1 MARLRTL
8 EAEVLLLYRGFL
20 RLYPAEF
27 RAEYGREL
35 CLVFKDRWREEHSL
49 ARLLGVWFHAV
60 SGILTEA
67 PREHCQMIV
76 QDLRYALRI
85 MRKDA
90 LVTSAAIVILALGIG
105 STTLVF
111 SLANGLL
118 IRPLPYPEPDRLVA
132 VTEYSPSDP
141 NEARAINFLNYLD
154 IRVRARSF
162 EDVGVYYGDDLPIR
176 GEGNA
181 ERVYAA
187 QVTDGVFRVLHVPP
201 VLGRFF
207 TREDDLP
214 NAPKVVVLGEE
225 LWQRRYG
232 RDPKILGH
240 VIDTGGDRY
249 TVIGVMPADF
259 HFPDRAE
266 AWLPIQM
273 DPAKATRTDYFMRS
287 VARLKPGVSV
297 AQATSEA
304 YSLLERIHRENPV
317 SNNGWHARAVPIREI
332 VAGRYRTAVITL
344 LAAVGLLLL
353 IACANVSNLLLVKAS
368 ARVREMAL
376 RTALGASRRRIVRQ
390 LLSEGL
396 LLGLAGGAL
405 GVLLAYLGIPALLAL
420 IPVDILPRWMNFSV
434 DHRVLGFAL
443 AVSLLTSVVFAIAP
457 AFGLFGGNLT
467 DTLKEGGRGGSA
479 GVRQKLLR
487 NVLVVGEVAL
497 SVTLLT
503 GAGLM
508 VRSFLALRLQNLG
521 FRSEKILSLDVGYPQ
536 HRYPDGPQARALL
549 QQLTAEVA
557 SLPGV
562 TSTAFTSGV
571 PLNDGWGRIYTIE
584 GRPMPLKDMRF
595 INHVVSTPGYF
606 RTLGIPL
613 LKGRD
618 FTAADYDA
626 PHIVIVSQAFVK
638 MHWPREN
645 PIGKRLR
652 FGPPAKNE
660 PWHTV
665 VGVVADSRH
674 GQLKG
679 EDRPNVYLPFSP
691 EFSLGSLLIRT
702 SADPLKLV
710 KTIRDRIVGTDHDI
724 DVSHVFS
731 LEQIVDRV
739 AWQDRFFTV
748 LFGAFAVLALVLAA
762 VGLYATL
769 SYTVS
774 LHTHEIGVRMAL
786 GASASRVRGMV
797 IRQGLALAGTG
808 LFTGILAALALT
820 RLLKAQL
827 YGISPMDPVSY
838 FVVPVVLMLVAL
850 LAASEPTRRATRVDP
865 IVALRHE

>member
-1 MARLRTL
+1 MARARTL
-8 EAEVLLLYRGFL
+8 EAEVLRLYRGIL
-20 RLYPAEF
+20 WLYPAEF

-35 CLVFKDRWREEHSL
+35 CLVFKDRWREERSL
-49 ARLLGVWFHAV
+49 SRLLLVWFHAV
-60 SGILTEA
+60 LGILTEA
-67 PREHCQMIV
+67 PREHCQMIM

-90 LVTSAAIVILALGIG
+90 LVTAAAITILALGIG

-118 IRPLPYPEPDRLVA
+118 IRPLPYPEPGRLVA
-132 VTEYSPSDP
+132 VTEYSPTDP
-141 NEARAINFLNYLD
+141 SEARAINFLNYLD
-154 IRVRARSF
+154 IRARARSF
-162 EDVGVYYGDDLPIR
+162 EDIGVYYGDDFAIR
-176 GEGNA
+176 GEGDA
-181 ERVYAA
+181 ERVYVG
-187 QVTDGVFRVLHVPP
+187 QVTDGVFRVLRVPP
-201 VLGRFF
+201 LLGRFF

-214 NAPKVVVLGEE
+214 KAPKVVVLSEE

-240 VIDTGGDRY
+240 VIDTGGERY
-249 TVIGVMPADF
+249 TVVGVMPADF
-259 HFPDRAE
+259 HFPDRME

-273 DPAKATRTDYFMRS
+273 DPAKAARTDYFMRS
-287 VARLKPGVSV
+287 VARLKPGVSI

-304 YSLLERIHRENPV
+304 HSLLEQIHRENPAA
-317 SNNGWHARAVPIREI
+317 NNGWHAHAVPIRDF
-332 VAGRYRTAVITL
+332 VAGNYRTAVITL

-376 RTALGASRRRIVRQ
+376 RTALGASRRRIARQ
-390 LLSEGL
+390 LLSEGI

-405 GVLLAYLGIPALLAL
+405 GVVLAYLGIPALLAL
-420 IPVDILPRWMNFSV
+420 IPVDLPRWMNFSV

-443 AVSLLTSVVFAIAP
+443 AVSLLTSLVFGVAP

-479 GVRQKLLR
+479 GLRQKLLR
-487 NVLVVGEVAL
+487 NGLVVGEVAL

-508 VRSFLALRLQNLG
+508 VRSFLALRSQNLG
-521 FRSEKILSLDVGYPQ
+521 FRSEKVLSLDVGYPQ
-536 HRYPDGPQARALL
+536 KRYPDGPQARALL
-549 QQLTAEVA
+549 DQLTSEVA
-557 SLPGV
+557 ALPGV
-562 TSTAFTSGV
+562 TSAAFASGV
-571 PLNDGWGRIYTIE
+571 PLNDGWGRIYTIQ
-584 GRPMPLKDMRF
+584 GRPVPLKDMRF
-595 INHVVSTPGYF
+595 VNHVVVTPGYF

-618 FTAADYDA
+618 FTAADYDT
-626 PHIVIVSQAFVK
+626 PHIVIVSESFVK
-638 MHWPREN
+638 KNWPGEN
-645 PIGKRLR
+645 AIGKRVR
-652 FGPPAKNE
+652 FGPPVKNE

-679 EDRPNVYLPFSP
+679 EDRPNVYLPLSP
-691 EFSLGSLLIRT
+691 EFSLGSLLVRT
-702 SADPLKLV
+702 SVDPLQLV
-710 KTIRDRIVGTDHDI
+710 KTIRDRVVSTDHDI

-731 LEQIVDRV
+731 LEQVVDRV
-739 AWQDRFFTV
+739 AWRERFFTV
-748 LFGAFAVLALVLAA
+748 LFGGFAVLALVLAA

-786 GASASRVRGMV
+786 GASASRVRNMV
-797 IRQGLALAGTG
+797 IRQGLALAGSG
-808 LFTGILAALALT
+808 LVIGILAALALT

-827 YGISPMDPVSY
+827 YEISPMDPASY
-838 FVVPVVLMLVAL
+838 LIAPVVLMLVAL
-850 LAASEPTRRATRVDP
+850 LAASEPTRRATQVDP
-865 IVALRHE
+865 IIALRHE

>member
-1 MARLRTL
+1 MAQARIL
-8 EAEVLLLYRGFL
+8 EAEFLRLYRGFL

-35 CLVFKDRWREEHSL
+35 CLVFKDRWREERSL
-49 ARLLGVWFHAV
+49 PRLLLVWFHAI

-67 PREHCQMIV
+67 PREHYQMV
-76 QDLRYALRI
+76 LQDLRYALRI

-90 LVTSAAIVILALGIG
+90 LVTAAAIAILALGIG

-132 VTEYSPSDP
+132 VAEYSPKDA
-141 NEARAINFLNYLD
+141 NEARAINFLNYVD
-154 IRVRARSF
+154 IRARARSF

-176 GEGNA
+176 GEGVA

-201 VLGRFF
+201 LLGRVF
-207 TREDDLP
+207 TRDDDLP
-214 NAPKVVVLGEE
+214 NAPKVVLLGEE

-249 TVIGVMPADF
+249 TVVGVMPADF

-266 AWLPIQM
+266 AWLPVQM
-273 DPAKATRTDYFMRS
+273 DPAKATRTDYFMRGL
-287 VARLKPGVSV
+287 ARLKPGVST
-297 AQATSEA
+297 AQATSEVH
-304 YSLLERIHRENPV
+304 SLLEQIHRENPV
-317 SNNGWHARAVPIREI
+317 SNNGWRARAVPIREV

-434 DHRVLGFAL
+434 DQRVLGFAL
-443 AVSLLTSVVFAIAP
+443 AVSLLTSVIFAIAP
-457 AFGLFGGNLT
+457 AFGLFGGDLT

-479 GVRQKLLR
+479 GLRQKLLR
-487 NVLVVGEVAL
+487 NALVVGEVAL

-508 VRSFLALRLQNLG
+508 VRSFLALRMQNLG
-521 FRSEKILSLDVGYPQ
+521 FRSEKVLSLDVGYPQ
-536 HRYPDGPQARALL
+536 QRYPDGPQARALL

-584 GRPMPLKDMRF
+584 GRPMALKDMRF
-595 INHVVSTPGYF
+595 INHVVTTPGYF

-626 PHIVIVSQAFVK
+626 PHIVIVSQSFVK

-702 SADPLKLV
+702 SSDPLKLV
-710 KTIRDRIVGTDHDI
+710 KTIRDRIVGTDRDI

-731 LEQIVDRV
+731 LEQIVDRL
-739 AWQDRFFTV
+739 AWQDRF
-748 LFGAFAVLALVLAA
+748 LPCSSGP
-762 VGLYATL
+762 
-769 SYTVS
+769 
-774 LHTHEIGVRMAL
+774 
-786 GASASRVRGMV
+786 
-797 IRQGLALAGTG
+797 
-808 LFTGILAALALT
+808 
-820 RLLKAQL
+820 
-827 YGISPMDPVSY
+827 SPCWPWCS
-838 FVVPVVLMLVAL
+838 P
-850 LAASEPTRRATRVDP
+850 P
-865 IVALRHE
+865 